1 MYVYVFR
8 RGKGRCQHI
17 GMSCVMLVILEDMRE
32 EDQSNA
38 PHNNTQVTKHNK
50 QDITSTKNG
59 EKRKNR
65 DNR

>member
-38 PHNNTQVTKHNK
+38 PHNNTQ
-50 QDITSTKNG
+50 DINSTKNG